1 MSIWRPRLRAIFID
15 FGSFPGHTVVNRC
28 LNVPMIF
35 RPGPP
40 SKGEKGCNVNGF
52 GRDFYFCRFVY
63 RFGVK
68 NSQTSMVLEKMG
80 IKSLYLERVNGL
92 IKTDILTSKVLS
104 EGLKKIVKLEGV
116 DEKKEPFEKTKK
128 ITKGVTVAL
137 SSEAK
142 QKIIKSL

>member
-1 MSIWRPRLRAIFID
+1 
-15 FGSFPGHTVVNRC
+15 
-28 LNVPMIF
+28 
-35 RPGPP
+35 
-40 SKGEKGCNVNGF
+40 
-52 GRDFYFCRFVY
+52 
-63 RFGVK
+63 
-68 NSQTSMVLEKMG
+68 MG

-104 EGLKKIVKLEGV
+104 GGLKKIVKLEGV

>member
-1 MSIWRPRLRAIFID
+1 
-15 FGSFPGHTVVNRC
+15 
-28 LNVPMIF
+28 
-35 RPGPP
+35 
-40 SKGEKGCNVNGF
+40 
-52 GRDFYFCRFVY
+52 
-63 RFGVK
+63 
-68 NSQTSMVLEKMG
+68 MVLEKMG

-104 EGLKKIVKLEGV
+104 EGLKKIVKVEGV

>member
-1 MSIWRPRLRAIFID
+1 
-15 FGSFPGHTVVNRC
+15 
-28 LNVPMIF
+28 
-35 RPGPP
+35 
-40 SKGEKGCNVNGF
+40 
-52 GRDFYFCRFVY
+52 
-63 RFGVK
+63 
-68 NSQTSMVLEKMG
+68 MVLEKMG

-104 EGLKKIVKLEGV
+104 GGLKKIVKLEGV

>member
-1 MSIWRPRLRAIFID
+1 
-15 FGSFPGHTVVNRC
+15 
-28 LNVPMIF
+28 
-35 RPGPP
+35 
-40 SKGEKGCNVNGF
+40 
-52 GRDFYFCRFVY
+52 
-63 RFGVK
+63 
-68 NSQTSMVLEKMG
+68 MVLEKMG

-116 DEKKEPFEKTKK
+116 DEKKDPFEKTKK

>member
-1 MSIWRPRLRAIFID
+1 
-15 FGSFPGHTVVNRC
+15 
-28 LNVPMIF
+28 
-35 RPGPP
+35 
-40 SKGEKGCNVNGF
+40 
-52 GRDFYFCRFVY
+52 
-63 RFGVK
+63 
-68 NSQTSMVLEKMG
+68 MVLEKMG
-80 IKSLYLERVNGL
+80 IKSLYLERENGL

-104 EGLKKIVKLEGV
+104 EGLKKIVKLEGL

>member
-1 MSIWRPRLRAIFID
+1 
-15 FGSFPGHTVVNRC
+15 
-28 LNVPMIF
+28 
-35 RPGPP
+35 
-40 SKGEKGCNVNGF
+40 
-52 GRDFYFCRFVY
+52 
-63 RFGVK
+63 
-68 NSQTSMVLEKMG
+68 MVMEKMG